1 MAHCRGAEAK
11 YRKTICEAVSD
22 ELHLE
27 GVAER
32 LCRQSD
38 YGLAWGKKL
47 VIHHS
52 LRVKESDQH
61 RRWTCGHF

>member
-1 MAHCRGAEAK
+1 MAHCHDAEAR

-32 LCRQSD
+32 CYVDSLIHGQA
-38 YGLAWGKKL
+38 LEKKL
-47 VIHHS
+47 VMHQT

-61 RRWTCGHF
+61 CLDI

>member
-1 MAHCRGAEAK
+1 MAHCHGAEAR
-11 YRKTICEAVSD
+11 YQKTIYKPVSD

-27 GVAER
+27 GIAER

-38 YGLAWGKKL
+38 SWSGIGEETRMHLT
-47 VIHHS
+47 

-61 RRWTCGHF
+61 CLDI